1 MQEHE
6 FAAVADRVRKV
17 INSLSPS
24 GGLHNIRIRNPDP
37 RKHSL
42 RVTVENANGVS
53 MNDLASALAP
63 ARIFIRSNHEVGS
76 MMDIYYPYNSRRNLM
91 GLEAATWAAAIACFA
106 CFLCIVM

>member
-1 MQEHE
+1 MQDRD
-6 FAAVADRVRKV
+6 FAVVSDRVRRV

-24 GGLHNIRIRNPDP
+24 GGLHNIRIRAPDP

-53 MNDLASALAP
+53 MNDLAAALSP

-76 MMDIYYPYNSRRNLM
+76 SLDLYFPYNPRHDLLA
-91 GLEAATWAAAIACFA
+91 LEAGAWAAAAACFA
-106 CFLCIVM
+106 CFLRIVM